1 MSYKLLTEFEG
12 LFKGHRYKHRIST
25 LGDHVAGFLYEDLV
39 DLGRSSKL
47 VQRTQSHERVLNKK
61 NKTIGKKA
69 RRGDGTFGERVPSV
83 APVSYAGLHVA
94 VGEVATVEIGAE
106 VKILAKAMIKQIDRV
121 CTDMRNQVL
130 EFQKHGG
137 NPICVAIVGINH
149 AASYT
154 SYEKNK
160 KWPTLGTGG
169 YRHPIQEAGEAEKRI
184 MQHVSPHFLE
194 TIILRFVATN
204 VPPYPFQ
211 WLATAATERE
221 YSAALV
227 RISIEYEKR
236 F

>member
-12 LFKGHRYKHRIST
+12 LFKGLRYKHRNST

-39 DLGRSSKL
+39 DLGRSPKL
-47 VQRTQSHERVLNKK
+47 VHRAKSHERILNKK

-83 APVSYAGLHVA
+83 TPVGYAGLHVA
-94 VGEVATVEIGAE
+94 VGEVATVEIGVE

-121 CTDMRNQVL
+121 CSDMRNQML
-130 EFQKHGG
+130 EFRKHGG
-137 NPICVAIVGINH
+137 DPICVAIVGINH
-149 AASYT
+149 AANYT
-154 SYEKNK
+154 SYEKDK
-160 KWPTLGTGG
+160 EWPTLGTGG
-169 YRHPIQEAGEAEKRI
+169 HRHPIQEAGEAETRI
-184 MQHVSPHFLE
+184 IEHVAPHFFE

-204 VPPYPFQ
+204 VPPYPFH
-211 WLATAATERE
+211 WTNRTATERE

-227 RISIEYEKR
+227 RMSIEYERR